1 MAALNK
7 QNVNY
12 NNINSVINYG
22 KEIIK
27 KEEDFFVDFR
37 EKKSNHNNDLKYIQ
51 KLIDFARELV
61 ISGEEYTDT
70 YFRNLENAQD
80 ENINYDEHFEN
91 YIFQNP
97 PKIIHYVITF
107 NIGEETFT
115 LRYSNKH
122 YFTDYHG
129 IHWSDDEPHGWPIK
143 LQSNMKREAL
153 KYIDL
158 AQETLNIK
166 KDERNKLINKVVNK
180 GSNGKA
186 VEIIS
191 KKIKNYEGGLFYK
204 KKKLKSKGGSK
215 KIRKTRRN
223 NKRKTKRQ
231 TKKNIKKIKN

>member
-27 KEEDFFVDFR
+27 KGENFFVDFR
-37 EKKSNHNNDLKYIQ
+37 EKKSNHNNDFKYIQ
-51 KLIDFARELV
+51 KIIDFARELV
-61 ISGEEYTDT
+61 ISGEEYKDN
-70 YFRNLENAQD
+70 YLRNLENAQD
-80 ENINYDEHFEN
+80 ENNTYEEHFEN
-91 YIFQNP
+91 YMFENP
-97 PKIIHYVITF
+97 PKITHFVITF

-115 LRYSNKH
+115 LRYTNIH
-122 YFTDYHG
+122 VFTYDHG
-129 IHWSDDEPHGWPIK
+129 IYWGDNEPNGWPIE
-143 LQSNMKREAL
+143 LRTDTKRAAL

-158 AQETLNIK
+158 AQKTLNKK

-204 KKKLKSKGGSK
+204 KKKLKTKGGSK

-223 NKRKTKRQ
+223 KKRKTKRQ